1 MTLFRYI
8 LRKFLGSVV
17 AVASVIGLVILLFAS
32 VENLRRLSDRDAG
45 VVDIIVISVLQV
57 PEVLYQAFALVMM
70 LASLV
75 TFLALARSSEL
86 VVLRAAGI
94 SALRLISIP
103 MLAALFLG
111 VVFFAIVNPAVSV
124 SIRAATAKE
133 EPFRSSTFS
142 RLSVSNEGLWLR
154 QADDGGGQT
163 VIQAERAAPDASIL
177 WQVRLHRFDADGA
190 LVSRIEAESA
200 QLVPGSWLLVG
211 ANSWDIALDESFE
224 QTTEVAE
231 IRLPTDLTREQIID
245 SFAPPQML
253 SFWDLRPFIRQLEAS
268 GFSALRHRLFFE
280 SELAKPVFFAAMVLI
295 GAAFSLRPNRFGQTG
310 VMILFAVLAGFSL
323 HFIKDLAETMGAN
336 GEIPLHVAAWTP
348 AVSAILMALGL
359 LLHLEDG

>member
-1 MTLFRYI
+1 LTLFRYM
-8 LRKFLGSVV
+8 LRKFLGSVL

-32 VENLRRLSDRDAG
+32 AENLRRLSDRDAG
-45 VVDIIVISVLQV
+45 VGDILAISVLQV
-57 PEVLYQAFALVMM
+57 PEVLYQAFALVLM

-103 MLAALFLG
+103 MVAALFLG
-111 VVFFAIVNPAVSV
+111 IVFFAVVNPAVSV
-124 SIRAATAKE
+124 ATRAATAME
-133 EPFRSSTFS
+133 EPFRSSSYS
-142 RLSVSNEGLWLR
+142 RLSVSSEGLWLR
-154 QADDGGGQT
+154 QADEGGGQT
-163 VIQAERAAPDASIL
+163 VIQAARATPDASIL
-177 WQVRLHRFDADGA
+177 WQVRIHRFDPEGA
-190 LVSRIEAESA
+190 LVSRIDAPSA
-200 QLVPGSWLLVG
+200 QLIPGSWLLVG
-211 ANSWDIALDESFE
+211 ANRWDIGGDQAFE
-224 QTTEVAE
+224 QTARVAE
-231 IRLPTDLTREQIID
+231 IRIPTDLTREQIID

-253 SFWDLRPFIRQLEAS
+253 SFWDLRPFIQQLEAS

-280 SELAKPVFFAAMVLI
+280 SEVAKPVFFAAMVLI

-310 VMILFAVLAGFSL
+310 VMILLAVLAGFSL
-323 HFIKDLAETMGAN
+323 YFIKDLAETMGAN
-336 GEIPLHVAAWTP
+336 GEIPLYVAAWTP

>member
-1 MTLFRYI
+1 LTLFRYMM
-8 LRKFLGSVV
+8 RKFFASVL

-32 VENLRRLSDRDAG
+32 AENLRRLADREAG
-45 VVDIIVISVLQV
+45 IGDILAISILQV

-94 SALRLISIP
+94 SALRLIAIP
-103 MLAALFLG
+103 MIGALVLG
-111 VVFFAIVNPAVSV
+111 VMFFMLVNPAVSV
-124 SIRAATAKE
+124 ATRAAADME
-133 EPFRSSTFS
+133 EPFRSSSYS
-142 RLSVSNEGLWLR
+142 RLSVSSEGLWLR
-154 QADDGGGQT
+154 QADEGGGQT
-163 VIQAERAAPDASIL
+163 VIQAARATPDASIL

-190 LVSRIEAESA
+190 LVSRIEAPSA
-200 QLVPGSWLLVG
+200 QLTPGSWLIVG
-211 ANSWDIALDESFE
+211 ANRWDLGLNQAFE
-224 QTTEVAE
+224 QTAVFAE
-231 IRLPTDLTREQIID
+231 IRLPTELTREQIID

-253 SFWDLRPFIRQLEAS
+253 SFWDLTPFIRQLEAS

-310 VMILFAVLAGFSL
+310 VMILFAILAGFSL
-323 HFIKDLAETMGAN
+323 YFIKDLAETMGAN